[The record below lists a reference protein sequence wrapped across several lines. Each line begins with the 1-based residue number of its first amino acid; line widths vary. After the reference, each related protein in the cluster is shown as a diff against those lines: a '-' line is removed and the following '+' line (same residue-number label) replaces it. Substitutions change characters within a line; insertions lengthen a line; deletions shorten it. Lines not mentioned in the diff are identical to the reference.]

1 MHTCQCSQ
9 IQTDGKTAF
18 SAAVLG
24 GTFKQSQRVMA
35 NQSLL
40 LLPKYK
46 ALFVRWKH
54 TANCIIIAP
63 KRLKIRLS
71 GSARKSQK
79 RFRDTPRFKFQA
91 VLARTQPFL
100 SRSEEKRGDQSRFK
114 CRKLSI
120 IMQFAV
126 PDWSA
131 LPSKTRSKLYRQN
144 VRSKPVVRRSKLN
157 SACLSSSESP
167 LLYLQVYYADCS
179 GCGRI
184 ALPLPYLN
192 ARMPLDGSA
201 HQTSASEL
209 ESTPG

>member
-1 MHTCQCSQ
+1 MCIRDSSNGVYILSVSWYCDLQNNRP
-9 IQTDGKTAF
+9 KTAEF
-18 SAAVLG
+18 
-24 GTFKQSQRVMA
+24 
-35 NQSLL
+35 
-40 LLPKYK
+40 
-46 ALFVRWKH
+46 
-54 TANCIIIAP
+54 
-63 KRLKIRLS
+63 RLS

-167 LLYLQVYYADCS
+167 LPS
-179 GCGRI
+179 GILCW
-184 ALPLPYLN
+184 LLWVWVN
-192 ARMPLDGSA
+192 CV
-201 HQTSASEL
+201 TV
-209 ESTPG
+209 T